1 MPLQNRVTPF
11 GNLIAT
17 PERGLMFGNRGVLH
31 DHERRIVRYHQ
42 GRRWI
47 VCQLEFRGRHREV
60 MTPGSYTELFFLD
73 EATALAAGHRPCA
86 ECCRPEYNA
95 FRRCWRDWDT
105 RSGWRL
111 PSAGEMDAQ
120 LHRDRLADRHT
131 RKTYQEE
138 ITALPD
144 GAFIVHEG
152 EAWLLWQWEIHHW
165 TPAGYDRRLPRPG
178 ASIVTVLTPRS
189 TVRTIAAGYVP
200 IAHPSAQ

>member
-11 GNLIAT
+11 GDLVAS
-17 PERGLMFGNRGVLH
+17 PKRGLMFGNRGVLH
-31 DHERRIVRYHQ
+31 NGERRIVRYHQ

-47 VCQLEFRGRHREV
+47 VCVLEFRGRHRDV

-86 ECCRPEYNA
+86 ECRRPEYNA
-95 FRRCWRDWDT
+95 FRRCWRNWDT

-111 PSAGEMDAQ
+111 LSADEMDTQ
-120 LHRDRLADRHT
+120 LHQDRLVDRRT
-131 RKTYQEE
+131 RRTYQEE

-144 GAFIVHEG
+144 GVFIVHDG
-152 EAWLLWQWEIHHW
+152 EAWLLWEWEILHW
-165 TPAGYDRRLPRPG
+165 TLGGYDRRQPRPG
-178 ASIVTVLTPRS
+178 ADIVTVLTPQA

-200 IAHPSAQ
+200 VVHPSAR